1 MRLNE
6 IAEQYAHKMQFVCIY
21 IREAHPGDG
30 DQVGRNLQDKVFYDQ
45 PTSSDERAEVAAACM
60 LRYNFSFR
68 MLLDDMT
75 DQAEGSY
82 RAWPERLYIVGADGR
97 IAYKGGMGPWDF
109 GVDPWLAAIK
119 TEIGETGA
127 IGTDQ
132 TGSPDSCSAGEILQT
147 MSQRLIA
154 DRCGDTRITVGF
166 VSEGS
171 YETCALEIKNGAC
184 SLQQTKPEDCDASIK
199 FHRDFLDAW
208 AAGGT
213 GFEDAIDLG
222 EAFVEGDREIVTE
235 FFSKFEPS
243 RGKSAG

>member
-6 IAEQYAHKMQFVCIY
+6 IAEQYADKMQFVCVY

-60 LRYNFSFR
+60 LRYNFSFL

-75 DQAEGSY
+75 DQAEGLY
-82 RAWPERLYIVGADGR
+82 RAWPERLYIVSADGR

-109 GVDPWLAAIK
+109 GVDPWLEAIRA
-119 TEIGETGA
+119 ELGDSSSNENH
-127 IGTDQ
+127 Q
-132 TGSPDSCSAGEILQT
+132 TNSQDKKSAGEILQT
-147 MSQRLIA
+147 MSNRLVA
-154 DRCGDTRITVGF
+154 ERCEDRRLTVGF

-171 YETCALEIKNGAC
+171 YETCALEIDNGTC
-184 SLQQTKPEDCDASIK
+184 TLQSKRPEDCDVSIK
-199 FHRDFLDAW
+199 FHRDFLEAW

-222 EAFVEGDREIVTE
+222 QVAVEGDRGIVTE
-235 FFSKFEPS
+235 FFSKFEPP
-243 RGKSAG
+243 RGNSTP

>member
-6 IAEQYAHKMQFVCIY
+6 IAETYADKMQFICIY

-30 DQVGRNLQDKVFYDQ
+30 DQVGRNLQDRVFYDQ

-60 LRYNFSFR
+60 LRYNFSFL

-75 DQAEGSY
+75 DQAESSY
-82 RAWPERLYIVGADGR
+82 RAWPERLYIIGADGC

-109 GVDPWLAAIK
+109 GVDQWLSAIR
-119 TEIGETGA
+119 TELGETG
-127 IGTDQ
+127 TDED
-132 TGSPDSCSAGEILQT
+132 GEACSQDLRPAEDILQNL
-147 MSQRLIA
+147 SKRLIA
-154 DRCGDTRITVGF
+154 DRCRDLRLSVGF

-171 YETCALEIKNGAC
+171 YETCALEISNGRC
-184 SLQQTKPEDCDASIK
+184 TVQQRRPEDCEVSLK
-199 FHRDFLDAW
+199 FHRNFLDAW

-222 EAFVEGDREIVTE
+222 EVAVEGDRDIVSE
-235 FFSKFEPS
+235 FFSKFDPP
-243 RGKSAG
+243 RGRP